1 MVMVTVTT
9 AELKARLSK
18 YLRLVRA
25 GEIVQ
30 VTSHRHPVAH
40 VIPHPGHQ
48 QVLFDSPTR
57 PISDLKEVRGV
68 DPLKAIEV
76 SDVLVDDRQ
85 RR

>member
-25 GEIVQ
+25 GAEVQ

-40 VIPHPGHQ
+40 LVPHPEQ
-48 QVLFDSPTR
+48 ERVLFDSPTR

-68 DPLKAIEV
+68 NPLKPVEV
-76 SDVLVDDRQ
+76 LEMLVEDRQ

>member
-1 MVMVTVTT
+1 MVTVTT

-25 GEIVQ
+25 GETVL

-40 VIPHPGHQ
+40 LVPHPQ
-48 QVLFDSPTR
+48 QEPVPLGPTTR
-57 PISDLKEVRGV
+57 PLSDLKEIGGV
-68 DPLKAIEV
+68 KPLKPVEALQILIE
-76 SDVLVDDRQ
+76 DRQ